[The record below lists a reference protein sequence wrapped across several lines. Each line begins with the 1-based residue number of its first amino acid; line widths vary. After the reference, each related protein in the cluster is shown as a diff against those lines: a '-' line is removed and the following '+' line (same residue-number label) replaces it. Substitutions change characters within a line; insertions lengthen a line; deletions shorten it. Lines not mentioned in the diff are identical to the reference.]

1 MVIIIFRFTN
11 RVNKVTSINIIN
23 KNVIDIRVAVLI
35 LLADFTD
42 SHFMPADDDV
52 KGSREFCDE
61 RSVLVSSRT
70 YAISINSW
78 GYFIHVSAKSV
89 REKLM

>member
-1 MVIIIFRFTN
+1 MNSELTITENISGPVAEKRQCHEWTHRTAGKSDVVIIIFRFTN

-23 KNVIDIRVAVLI
+23 QNFIDIGVAVLI

-52 KGSREFCDE
+52 KGSR
-61 RSVLVSSRT
+61 
-70 YAISINSW
+70 
-78 GYFIHVSAKSV
+78 
-89 REKLM
+89 